1 VTRNRKGGS
10 RQPAAGSRQSGD
22 DGALR
27 LPAAGCRNVLAR
39 LRGRYG
45 GLCWRPHGD
54 AMTELVLTILSQ
66 HTNDAN
72 SGRAFANMQ
81 RLFPSWDAVLA
92 ADPAALA
99 DSLRA
104 GGLANQK
111 ALRIQQVLGRIKEE
125 RGGWDLEFLRG
136 LPLEEAKA
144 WLRSLPGV
152 GPKTAACVL
161 LFALGRPALPV
172 DTHVYRVSRR
182 LGLIDPK
189 LSAEQAHAA
198 LETCIAPDDVYAFH
212 IALIKLG
219 RHTCT
224 ARTPNCG
231 GCPLNDICPSA
242 FHVVPG
248 EAAPS

>member
-1 VTRNRKGGS
+1 VS
-10 RQPAAGSRQSGD
+10 DS
-22 DGALR
+22 ALR
-27 LPAAGCRNVLAR
+27 TPHSALILAR
-39 LRGRYG
+39 LRQRYG
-45 GLCWRPHGD
+45 ELRWRPHGD
-54 AMTELVLTILSQ
+54 AITELVLTILSQ
-66 HTNDAN
+66 HTNDTN

-81 RLFPSWDAVLA
+81 RLYPSWDAVVA
-92 ADPAALA
+92 AEPVALA
-99 DSLRA
+99 DSIRL

-111 ALRIQQVLGRIKEE
+111 APRIQAVLARIREE
-125 RGGWDLEFLRG
+125 RGDWDLQFLRD

-144 WLRSLPGV
+144 WLRSLAGV

-172 DTHVYRVSRR
+172 DTHGFRVSRR
-182 LGLIDPK
+182 LGLIDAK
-189 LSAEQAHAA
+189 VSAERAHEA
-198 LETCIAPDDVYAFH
+198 LEATIPPQDVYAFH

-224 ARTPNCG
+224 ARNPNCG

-242 FHVVPG
+242 FHAAPEV